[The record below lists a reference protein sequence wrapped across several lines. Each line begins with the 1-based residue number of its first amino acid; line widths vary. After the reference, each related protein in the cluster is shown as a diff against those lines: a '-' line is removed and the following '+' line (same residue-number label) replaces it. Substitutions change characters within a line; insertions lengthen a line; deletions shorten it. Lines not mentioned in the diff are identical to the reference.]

1 MEAVRGQVLLRAAL
15 RTCIAGVLL
24 AALLALTGCQQIR
37 DFLEDAGIMPAQSSE
52 SAQAVAD
59 AFDPS
64 MVPAYSGAPSVA
76 INGNNPFFTADDL
89 AREAFEEF
97 APLDELGRCG
107 AASALVCADT
117 MPTTHRGSIG
127 MIRPSGWQVARYPW
141 VDGEYL
147 FNRCHLIGYQLTG
160 QNDNE
165 LNLITGTR
173 SMNVVG
179 MQPYESQVANYIW
192 RNGGNHVLYRVTP
205 VFTGSNLV
213 ADGVLIEAQSIED
226 RGRGVRFC
234 VWCYNVEP
242 GVTIDYATGKS
253 EADGTISAST
263 PPATNVVV
271 APSREGE
278 IDVQDAS
285 DATVEVPDCDYVL
298 NTGSLK
304 FHRPDCPSA
313 ADMKEHNKQY
323 FYGTREEAIELGY
336 TPCGV
341 CKP

>member
-1 MEAVRGQVLLRAAL
+1 MRERRALWRGLQVCA
-15 RTCIAGVLL
+15 AGVLL
-24 AALLALTGCQQIR
+24 AALLSLTGCQTVQN
-37 DFLEDAGIMPAQSSE
+37 FLEDVGIVPGRSQDAAQ
-52 SAQAVAD
+52 VAD

-64 MVPAYSGAPSVA
+64 MVPAYAGAPSVA
-76 INGNNPFFTADDL
+76 INGNNPFFTADEL

-107 AASALVCADT
+107 TAFALVSADT
-117 MPTTHRGSIG
+117 MPSSRRGSIG
-127 MIRPSGWQVARYPW
+127 MVRPSGWQVARYPW

-160 QNDNE
+160 QNDNA

-173 SMNVVG
+173 SMNVLG
-179 MQPYESQVANYIW
+179 MEPYESQVANYIW
-192 RNGGNHVLYRVTP
+192 RNGNHVLYRVTP
-205 VFTGSNLV
+205 VFSGANLV

-253 EADGTISAST
+253 EADGTMSADSA
-263 PPATNVVV
+263 PVTNVVV
-271 APSREGE
+271 APSREDE
-278 IDVQDAS
+278 IDVQDA
-285 DATVEVPDCDYVL
+285 AQAPAEAPDCDYVL

-304 FHRPDCPSA
+304 FHRPDCTA
-313 ADMKEHNKQY
+313 VADMKEHNKKL
-323 FYGTREEAIELGY
+323 FFGTREEAIELGY
-336 TPCGV
+336 VPCGI